1 MTDHDPTSL
10 DALFAHLHEL
20 RDCQRT
26 FESCAR
32 AHEWDR
38 VTAIR
43 LRIVML
49 TEMLSDWYT
58 LHERAGGDGMGKGN
72 G

>member
-1 MTDHDPTSL
+1 VTCYDPTSL
-10 DALFAHLHEL
+10 EALFAHLREL
-20 RDCQRT
+20 RDCQRS
-26 FESCAR
+26 FEEHAR
-32 AHEWDR
+32 RHEWDR

-49 TEMLSDWYT
+49 TEMLADWYT
-58 LHERAGGDGMGKGN
+58 LHERAGGDGVGKGC